1 MVKPFRPIANTIFRL
16 TLLGVGGL
24 VAFSLCMG
32 YLVVRSPYEMQQ
44 QSPREQPL
52 QFSHK
57 HHVGDLG
64 IDCRFCHDTVEVSA
78 FANIPPTDTCMHC
91 HSQLWA
97 ASPALAPVR
106 ESYRT
111 NRSIQ
116 WTKVNV
122 LPEFVYFNHSV
133 HVNKGIGCTS
143 CHGRVDEMPLVW
155 QTAPLTMR
163 WCLDCHRNPEMY
175 VRPESEVFNMKYKP
189 PIDQAVMGKKLVR
202 EYHIQS
208 LVSCSV
214 CHR

>member
-1 MVKPFRPIANTIFRL
+1 
-16 TLLGVGGL
+16 
-24 VAFSLCMG
+24 MG

-64 IDCRFCHDTVEVSA
+64 IDCRFCHDTVETSA

-111 NRSIQ
+111 DRSIE

-122 LPEFVYFNHSV
+122 LPQFVYFNHSV

-143 CHGRVDEMPLVW
+143 CHGRVDEMPLTW
-155 QTAPLTMR
+155 QAARLTMR
-163 WCLDCHRNPEMY
+163 WCLDCHRHPELS
-175 VRPESEVFNMKYKP
+175 VRPEPEVFNMNYKP
-189 PIDQAVMGKKLVR
+189 PIDQAEMGKRLVR